1 MTKEEKTAWLQAAS
15 PENLLDQF
23 VSATRNMGRI
33 FDHAF
38 LSADEIIEDYNLTK
52 AEMLRRLSK

>member
-15 PENLLDQF
+15 PEALLKQF
-23 VSATRNMGRI
+23 ESASKSMERLFEHPWRT
-33 FDHAF
+33 
-38 LSADEIIEDYNLTK
+38 ADEIIEDYDLVK